1 MAKID
6 KVVEILEK
14 WQEGI
19 NRPKRDGGKRDPKDY
34 TLDGIRTTL
43 NGGRPLSPSP
53 SLQELSTQEIEELR
67 RAYQGTTGNYDV
79 DFRGMDEN
87 MVRPGMGKTLDG
99 SRISKYDLD
108 RIQLEGRPQP
118 GRNLESFNGVEQP
131 DYNFRGFREDNPNV
145 SQPTDTEIL
154 EALSNPA
161 LKKVKTSFWE

>member
-19 NRPKRDGGKRDPKDY
+19 NRPKRDGSRRDPKDY
-34 TLDGIRTTL
+34 TLDGVRTTL

-67 RAYQGTTGNYDV
+67 RAYQNTTGNYDV

-87 MVRPGMGKTLDG
+87 MVRPGIRKRHG
-99 SRISKYDLD
+99 SPITQHNNEVLKGNRD
-108 RIQLEGRPQP
+108 P
-118 GRNLESFNGVEQP
+118 FTGVEQP
-131 DYNFRGFREDNPNV
+131 DYDFRGFRTENPNV
-145 SQPTDTEIL
+145 SQPTDAEIL

>member
-6 KVVEILEK
+6 KIVEILEK

-19 NRPKRDGGKRDPKDY
+19 NRPKRDGSRRDPKDY
-34 TLDGIRTTL
+34 TLDGVRTTL

-67 RAYQGTTGNYDV
+67 RAYQNTTGNYDV

-87 MVRPGMGKTLDG
+87 MVRPGIRTRHG
-99 SRISKYDLD
+99 SPITQHNNEVLKGNRD
-108 RIQLEGRPQP
+108 P
-118 GRNLESFNGVEQP
+118 FTGVEQP
-131 DYNFRGFREDNPNV
+131 DYDFRGFRTENPNV
-145 SQPTDTEIL
+145 SQPTDAEIL

>member
-6 KVVEILEK
+6 KIVEILER

-19 NRPKRDGGKRDPKDY
+19 NRPKRDGSRRDPKDY

-67 RAYQGTTGNYDV
+67 RAYQNTTGNYDV

-87 MVRPGMGKTLDG
+87 MVRPGIRTRHG
-99 SRISKYDLD
+99 SPITQHNNEVLKGNRD
-108 RIQLEGRPQP
+108 P
-118 GRNLESFNGVEQP
+118 FTTVEQP
-131 DYNFRGFREDNPNV
+131 DYDFRGFRPENPNV
-145 SQPTDTEIL
+145 SQPTDAEIL

-161 LKKVKTSFWE
+161 LKKVKQSFWE